1 MEQSMKRLVF
11 ICVGVLINISS
22 LCFAETI
29 FLRDGGIVVGKI
41 VERGAYYTTIKVD
54 GVRQKYYNNKIDR
67 IMADQIE
74 ELSLPL
80 SSIDTS
86 LFEELGIPEEKAEL
100 IIQFLEVNGTRATM
114 ERNINQIIE
123 RAPDEREQ
131 ELRTLFNIDEIIIY
145 LVPVYSKYYSEAELK
160 QLILFYQS
168 QVGQKVLRVNPF
180 IMKEVLDVSIQYF
193 KKKGI

>member
-1 MEQSMKRLVF
+1 MKRLVF